1 MKVKVDVDA
10 CTGCGLCVDS
20 CPDVFVL
27 EGDVA
32 KVKVDPV
39 AASAEECARQAV
51 QDCPVNA
58 ISEVE

>member
-1 MKVKVDVDA
+1 MKVKIDKDT
-10 CTGCGLCVDS
+10 CTGCGLCVDG

-27 EGDVA
+27 EDDVA

-39 AASAEECARQAV
+39 PTSAEECVQQAI

-58 ISEVE
+58 IAEG

>member
-1 MKVKVDVDA
+1 MKVKVDKDT

-27 EGDVA
+27 EGEVA

-39 AASAEECARQAV
+39 PASAEECVQQAI
-51 QDCPVNA
+51 QDCPVNS
-58 ISEVE
+58 ISEG